1 MQKMKKGKQF
11 FEKKNNLTT
20 AGHDQHGS
28 DLKCLFSTF
37 QIYDGKSPYALMDH
51 GLYWRR
57 LENVLA

>member
-1 MQKMKKGKQF
+1 MHKTNREKVY

-51 GLYWRR
+51 GLYCR
-57 LENVLA
+57 